1 MIDHALLQS
10 NFAGRDGFVWW
21 IGKVAHPKFWR
32 DGATDVE
39 EGWPFR
45 CKVRIIGYHPFNEEE
60 LSENDL
66 PWAHVMV
73 PAHTGA
79 GQACLGESSRMVGGE
94 TVFGFF
100 LDGEEG
106 QQPVVFGAL
115 QRHLKG
121 PTNEKVSIDQASGAV
136 KREKGSAFSPL
147 SGRAAAGNGLTTQAP
162 SAARPAA
169 TPSANADNKAG
180 QTESDDAGEDEK
192 EGVRRNTQAT
202 KVFADTAFT
211 HTASNACE
219 NDSISKI
226 THAIGSFLKT
236 INSLTQFAQIY
247 VDAAQNLVADIRRVL
262 GKTTRIIIGA
272 VKWLVNQIRDKVM
285 CFLGKRFKD
294 LVGLIV
300 PEPQKSPVIQALKRI
315 MDIVFCLLEK
325 LGFNIGAFIKDL
337 LTQMIGKTINTS
349 VCAIEQAL
357 GAILAKLNDAISKAL
372 KPILE
377 GLDWLT
383 GALSSITGLLGQVS
397 SYVNMIMSFLSCDSL
412 QCKAYDDWSQGW
424 GLSTK
429 AAQKMSS
436 VLDNSETIQN
446 LEALAADGGD
456 LGFLSMLGG
465 NLEQFF
471 DCNEKI
477 RNPRTQDDIEDT
489 IPPGF
494 ILDVCIPPITHV
506 SGDNIKPAK
515 LRPIVSSTTGGILS
529 IEIINPGIG
538 YEVPPR
544 ISVIDKTGH
553 GGGAIAQ
560 SKIDAE
566 GRITQIFM
574 VSPGSGYCPTSG
586 AVPPTPPPDEGED
599 DGDGTDDGSTDTSPP
614 LIIFTTPSDDA
625 IGVQTSLNVQVS
637 FNEPVRRG
645 AGVIILRES
654 VTNDVH
660 EIIPVDDTERLDF
673 VSDSVIRLKP
683 EENLKFSTE
692 YFITMSRGSFVDF
705 SGNKFAGIA
714 KTDTYNF
721 TTRGIAGLGSDPV
734 GIVTDVVPWRPGIGY
749 TDGDTG
755 NIGECTFNFVLTP
768 AGSIVGIKDLI
779 CNDKYKD
786 IPEVTINTNT
796 GRGAELRTVLA
807 YSPDYSKDLSNF
819 TGNSADIVPTGI
831 LVVDVVDCVGVTSS
845 NRRLN
850 TNTVNTDTGTN
861 NSGIDTGTTFS
872 GTTSNY

>member
-60 LSENDL
+60 LAEDDL

-73 PAHTGA
+73 PAHSGA

-100 LDGEEG
+100 MDGEEG
-106 QQPVVFGAL
+106 QQPVIFGAL
-115 QRHLKG
+115 QRNLKG
-121 PTNEKVSIDQASGAV
+121 PKNERVSIDQKSGAV

-147 SGRAAAGNGLTTQAP
+147 SGRIAAGNGLTTQPP
-162 SAARPAA
+162 SLSKPAS
-169 TPSANADNKAG
+169 TPKQNAENKAG
-180 QTESDDAGEDEK
+180 ETAEDQSGESK

-202 KVFADTAFT
+202 RLFCDVAYT

-236 INSLTQFAQIY
+236 INALTQFAQVY
-247 VDAAQNLVADIRRVL
+247 VDAAANLVSDIRRVL
-262 GKTTRIIIGA
+262 GKTTRLIIGA
-272 VKWLVNQIRDKVM
+272 VKWLVNAIRDKIM
-285 CFLGKRFKD
+285 CYLGKRFKD
-294 LVGLIV
+294 MVGLIV
-300 PEPQKSPVIQALKRI
+300 PEPQKSPVVQALKRI
-315 MDIVFCLLEK
+315 MDIVFCVLEK
-325 LGFNIGAFIKDL
+325 LGFSIGAFIKDL
-337 LTQMIGKTINTS
+337 LKQMIGKTINTS

-357 GAILAKLNDAISKAL
+357 GAILAKLNDAISAAL
-372 KPILE
+372 KPIME
-377 GLDWLT
+377 GLDWLI
-383 GALSSITGLLGQVS
+383 GALGQVSGLLGQVS
-397 SYVNMIMSFLSCDSL
+397 SYVNLIMSFLSCDSL
-412 QCKAYDDWSQGW
+412 QCKDYDDWSQSW

-429 AAQKMSS
+429 GAQNMAS
-436 VLDNSETIQN
+436 VLDKSKIIQDIDK
-446 LEALAADGGD
+446 LAADGGD
-456 LGFLSMLGG
+456 LSFLSMLGG

-477 RNPRTQDDIEDT
+477 RNPRTQDDLDDT

-494 ILDVCIPPITHV
+494 ILDQCVPPSVYIA
-506 SGDNIKPAK
+506 GDNIKPAK
-515 LRPIVSSTTGGILS
+515 VRPIVSSTTGGILS
-529 IEIINPGIG
+529 IEIINSGLG

-544 ISVIDKTGH
+544 ISIIDKTGH

-560 SKIDAE
+560 AKIDDD
-566 GRITQIFM
+566 GRLTQIFM
-574 VSPGSGYCPTSG
+574 VNTGSEYCPTSG
-586 AVPPTPPPDEGED
+586 AVPPEPPDSED
-599 DGDGTDDGSTDTSPP
+599 DDDGTDDGTGTDTTAPF
-614 LIIFTTPSDDA
+614 IIFTTPSDDA
-625 IGVQTSLNVQVS
+625 IGVQTSLSVQVS

-645 AGVIILRES
+645 NGVIIVRES
-654 VTNDVH
+654 KTNDVH
-660 EIIPVDDTERLDF
+660 EIIPVDDTQRLDF
-673 VSDSVIRLKP
+673 VSDSVIRLTP
-683 EENLKFSTE
+683 DDDLKFSTE

-721 TTRGIAGLGSDPV
+721 TTRGVAGLGSDPV

-755 NIGECTFNFVLTP
+755 NVGDCTFNFVLTP

-779 CNDKYKD
+779 CKDKYKE
-786 IPEVTINTNT
+786 IPDVTINTRT

-819 TGNSADIVPTGI
+819 TTDVVPTGI
-831 LVVDVVDCVGVTSS
+831 LVVDVVDCVGVTST

-850 TNTVNTDTGTN
+850 TNTG
-861 NSGIDTGTTFS
+861 TGTTV
-872 GTTSNY
+872 

>member
-10 NFAGRDGFVWW
+10 NFVGRDGFVWW

-32 DGATDVE
+32 DGSTDVE

-60 LSENDL
+60 LAEKDL

-73 PAHTGA
+73 PAHSGA
-79 GQACLGESSRMVGGE
+79 GQACLGDSNRMVGGE

-106 QQPVVFGAL
+106 QQPVIFGAL

-121 PTNEKVSIDQASGAV
+121 PVNDKVSIDQKSNAV

-147 SGRAAAGNGLTTQAP
+147 SGRVAAGHGLTTQPP
-162 SAARPAA
+162 SKKGKAA
-169 TPSANADNKAG
+169 TPTKNAENKAG
-180 QTESDDAGEDEK
+180 QTAEDEKGESK

-202 KVFADTAFT
+202 KLFCDAGYT

-236 INSLTQFAQIY
+236 INSLTQFAQVY
-247 VDAAQNLVADIRRVL
+247 VDAAANLVSDIRRVL
-262 GKTTRIIIGA
+262 GKTTRLIIGA
-272 VKWLVNQIRDKVM
+272 VKWLINAIRDKIM
-285 CFLGKRFKD
+285 CYLGKRFKD
-294 LVGLIV
+294 MVGLVV
-300 PEPQKSPVIQALKRI
+300 PEPQKSPVIAALKRI
-315 MDIVFCLLEK
+315 MDLVFCLLEK
-325 LGFNIGAFIKDL
+325 LGFNIGTFIKDL
-337 LTQMIGKTINTS
+337 LKQMIGKTINTS

-357 GAILAKLNDAISKAL
+357 AAILAKLNDAISAAL
-372 KPILE
+372 KPIME
-377 GLDWLT
+377 GLDWLI
-383 GALSSITGLLGQVS
+383 GALGQVSGLLGTVS
-397 SYVNMIMSFLSCDSL
+397 SYVNLIMSFLSCDAL
-412 QCKAYDDWSQGW
+412 QCKAYDDWSQSW
-424 GLSTK
+424 GLSQK
-429 AAQKMSS
+429 GAQNMAS
-436 VLDNSETIQN
+436 VIDKSKIIQDI
-446 LEALAADGGD
+446 EGLAAEGGD
-456 LGFLSMLGG
+456 LSFLSMLGG

-477 RNPRTQDDIEDT
+477 RNPRTQDDIDDV
-489 IPPGF
+489 IPSGF
-494 ILDVCIPPITHV
+494 VFDQCIPPSVYI
-506 SGDNIKPAK
+506 SGDSIKPAK
-515 LRPIVSSTTGGILS
+515 VRPIVSSTTGGILS
-529 IEIINPGIG
+529 IEIISSGLG

-544 ISVIDKTGH
+544 ISIIDKTGN

-560 SKIDAE
+560 AKIDDD
-566 GRITQIFM
+566 GRLTQVFM
-574 VSPGSGYCPTSG
+574 VSPGTEYCPTSG
-586 AVPPTPPPDEGED
+586 AVSPEPPVDESD
-599 DGDGTDDGSTDTSPP
+599 DGTSADGTGADSEAPY
-614 LIIFTTPSDDA
+614 IIFTTPSDDA
-625 IGVQTSLNVQVS
+625 IGVQTSLSVQVS

-645 AGVIILRES
+645 NGVIIVRES
-654 VTNDVH
+654 RTNDVH
-660 EIIPVDDTERLDF
+660 EIIPVDDTQRLDF
-673 VSDSVIRLKP
+673 VSDSVIRLRP
-683 EENLKFSTE
+683 DDNLKFSTE
-692 YFITMSRGSFVDF
+692 YFITMSRGSFVDIA
-705 SGNKFAGIA
+705 GNKFAGIA

-755 NIGECTFNFVLTP
+755 NVGDCTFNFVLTP

-779 CNDKYKD
+779 CKDKYKD

-819 TGNSADIVPTGI
+819 TGSSADTVPTGI
-831 LVVDVVDCVGVTSS
+831 LVVDVVDCVGVTST

-850 TNTVNTDTGTN
+850 TNTGTGSTV
-861 NSGIDTGTTFS
+861 
-872 GTTSNY
+872 